1 MVEFRKYQ
9 HVEKFGTT
17 EVEGIELGEVVIFPK
32 LDGTNGSVWL
42 GDDGKIRAGSR
53 KRELSIDDDNAGFY
67 AYISQHK
74 GIRSLL
80 KEHPHWRLYGEW
92 LCLSGDTVIR
102 KTSGGKNGNYMTLRE
117 MYAFSQ
123 KKIVDTQKW
132 TTKDGT
138 MKENKVK
145 RSKSWWDRKGY
156 PSIFSLYMDEDII
169 KANKIKGIFYTG
181 TKKVFLVTTRK
192 GYSIKSSPD
201 HLFFTPHGFVAL
213 KDLNNN
219 DCVAISPLSNMGR
232 KKRTYGTGTN
242 YMYKTIYE
250 YRDSIGACE
259 RCGNTTCLEVHHK
272 DGNLN
277 NNQIENYEV
286 VCVDCHKASDV
297 HKKKFTGFVYGY
309 EFDKIVSIVDAGED
323 DCYDISMEGE
333 GDNAANFVANGFLV
347 HNCPHSLKTYKDD
360 AWRKFYVFDVLYDS
374 PEDDDVEY
382 IPFNYYQESLDIHGI
397 DYIIPLCTMKNPSYE
412 NLVKALESNTFLIK
426 DGKGTGEGIVI
437 KRYDYVNRYGRTTWA
452 KMVTNDFKVKHTKE
466 QGIPEI
472 LTKQMVEQRIA
483 DIYCTEWLI
492 EKEYQ
497 KIATEHDGW
506 HSECIPELL
515 GRVYYELIRE
525 ECWKFVKELKNPT
538 INFKTLHGLV
548 IQKIKQ
554 VKPELF

>member
-9 HVEKFGTT
+9 HVERFGTT

-74 GIRSLL
+74 GIRGLL

-92 LCLSGDTVIR
+92 LV
-102 KTSGGKNGNYMTLRE
+102 
-117 MYAFSQ
+117 
-123 KKIVDTQKW
+123 
-132 TTKDGT
+132 
-138 MKENKVK
+138 
-145 RSKSWWDRKGY
+145 
-156 PSIFSLYMDEDII
+156 
-169 KANKIKGIFYTG
+169 
-181 TKKVFLVTTRK
+181 
-192 GYSIKSSPD
+192 
-201 HLFFTPHGFVAL
+201 
-213 KDLNNN
+213 
-219 DCVAISPLSNMGR
+219 
-232 KKRTYGTGTN
+232 
-242 YMYKTIYE
+242 
-250 YRDSIGACE
+250 
-259 RCGNTTCLEVHHK
+259 
-272 DGNLN
+272 
-277 NNQIENYEV
+277 
-286 VCVDCHKASDV
+286 
-297 HKKKFTGFVYGY
+297 
-309 EFDKIVSIVDAGED
+309 
-323 DCYDISMEGE
+323 
-333 GDNAANFVANGFLV
+333 
-347 HNCPHSLKTYKDD
+347 PHSLKTYKDD

-412 NLVKALESNTFLIK
+412 NLVKALESNTFLVK

-497 KIATEHDGW
+497 KIATEYDGW
-506 HSECIPELL
+506 HSECIPELF